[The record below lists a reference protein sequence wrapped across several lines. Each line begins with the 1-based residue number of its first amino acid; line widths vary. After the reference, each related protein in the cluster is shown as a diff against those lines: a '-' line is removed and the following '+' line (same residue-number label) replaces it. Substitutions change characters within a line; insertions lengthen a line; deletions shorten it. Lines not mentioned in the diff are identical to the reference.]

1 MVRAAAEFD
10 FNELVRLGLPIET
23 HATGDP
29 IFAAGDEAR
38 AMYVVISGNIEI
50 IAYGEVLDRVGP
62 GGIFGEMALIDG
74 DPRSANAKAAEPS
87 ELVAVDR
94 ATFMKL
100 VRGAP
105 EFALAVMAQMA
116 RRIREMNDSL

>member
-1 MVRAAAEFD
+1 MTRISAAFD
-10 FNELVRLGLPIET
+10 FDELVRLGLPVERRIAGER
-23 HATGDP
+23 
-29 IFAAGDEAR
+29 IFTAEDEAR
-38 AMYVVISGNIEI
+38 SMYVVLSGEIEI
-50 IAYGEVLDRVGP
+50 VAYGEVLDRVGT

-74 DPRSANAKAAEPS
+74 RPRSATAIAAEPS

-94 ATFMKL
+94 ELFVRL

-116 RRIREMNDSL
+116 RRIRQMNESL

>member
-1 MVRAAAEFD
+1 MAGIDSKFD
-10 FNELVRLGLPIET
+10 FNELARLGLPVDRRGKGER
-23 HATGDP
+23 

-38 AMYVVISGNIEI
+38 AMYVVLSGEIEI
-50 IAYGEVLDRVGP
+50 VAYGEVLDRVRS
-62 GGIFGEMALIDG
+62 GGLFGEMALIDG
-74 DPRSANAKAAEPS
+74 EPRSANADVSADC

-94 ATFMKL
+94 DTFIRL

-105 EFALAVMAQMA
+105 EFALAVMSQLA

>member
-23 HATGDP
+23 YAAGEP

-38 AMYVVISGNIEI
+38 AMYVVLSGNIEI

-74 DPRSANAKAAEPS
+74 DPRSASAKAAEQS

-94 ATFMKL
+94 VMFVKL